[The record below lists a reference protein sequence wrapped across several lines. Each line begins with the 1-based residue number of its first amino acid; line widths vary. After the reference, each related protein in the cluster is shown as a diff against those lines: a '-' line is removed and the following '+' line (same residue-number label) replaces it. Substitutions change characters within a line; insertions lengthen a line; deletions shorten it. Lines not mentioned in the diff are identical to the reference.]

1 MNLRY
6 MRKEDLEQVYA
17 IEQVLFSKPW
27 SKQDF
32 LDALSKKENLYLVAE
47 DQGQILGYCGV
58 WGVAG
63 EGQITNVAV
72 KKEYQGN
79 GIASA
84 LFSYMLKEGESKEL
98 HVYTLEVRTSNFTA
112 IHLYKKMGFLSVGM
126 RKNFYELPTEDAVIM
141 WKE

>member
-17 IEQVLFSKPW
+17 IEQVLFSRPW

-32 LDALSKKENLYLVAE
+32 LDALSKEENLYFVAE
-47 DQGQILGYCGV
+47 GQGQILGYCGV

-98 HVYTLEVRTSNFTA
+98 HVYTLEVRTSNFAA
-112 IHLYKKMGFLSVGM
+112 IHLYKKMGFLSVGI